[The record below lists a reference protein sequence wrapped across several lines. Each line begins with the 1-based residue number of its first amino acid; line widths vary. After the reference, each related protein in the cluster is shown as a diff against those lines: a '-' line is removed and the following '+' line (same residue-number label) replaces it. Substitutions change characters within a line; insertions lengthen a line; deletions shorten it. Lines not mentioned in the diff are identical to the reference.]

1 MPEIT
6 IVTGSSGNLGQQI
19 VNKFLAAGNE
29 VIGTISSRD
38 TAAHIDSQQKYQQ
51 VEVDLMDEQ
60 AAQKFVDE
68 VIGKHDKID
77 TAVFTVGGFAMGK
90 IADTSAEVIF
100 KQYQLNFETAYNI
113 ARPVFV
119 EMMKKGKGTIFLVGS
134 RPGLD
139 ATMGKGMVAYGLTKS
154 LIFRLAEIMNDEAR
168 GTNVVTAVIVP
179 STIDTPQNRQS
190 MPDADFESWVKP
202 EEIAEIVYFYASQPA
217 TVIREPLI
225 KIYKNS

>member
-6 IVTGSSGNLGQQI
+6 VITGAAGNLGKQI
-19 VNKFLAAGNE
+19 VKKFLAAGSE
-29 VIGTISSRD
+29 VIGTIASND
-38 TAAHIDSQQKYQQ
+38 VIEHFDSHAKYQQ

-60 AAQKFVDE
+60 AAQKFVED
-68 VIGKHDKID
+68 VISKHDKID

-90 IADTSAEVIF
+90 IADTSAAAIF

-113 ARPVFV
+113 ARPVFIQ
-119 EMMKKGKGTIFLVGS
+119 MMKNGKGTIFLVGS

-154 LIFRLAEIMNDEAR
+154 LIFRLAEIMNDEAK
-168 GTNVVTAVIVP
+168 GTNVVTSVIVP
-179 STIDTPQNRQS
+179 STIDTAQNRKS
-190 MPDADFESWVKP
+190 MPEADFESWVKP
-202 EEIAEIVYFYASQPA
+202 EEIAEVVYFYASQPA
-217 TVIREPLI
+217 SAIREPLI